1 MKNED
6 YLNSDDLEVATLYA
20 NIIYQEKG
28 IDYLIKV
35 LEPNYKYFLEENTF
49 KKENKIQLQKIDG
62 NGLYQQ
68 IKSSDYISLP
78 RYNKE
83 KIMEAFN
90 KIFKKHKYV

>member
-1 MKNED
+1 MVKED
-6 YLNSDDLEVATLYA
+6 YLNSDDIEMATLYA

-35 LEPNYKYFLEENTF
+35 LEPNYKYFLEGDTF

-62 NGLYQQ
+62 NSLYQQ

-78 RYNKE
+78 LLIKE
-83 KIMEAFN
+83 KQWKCLI
-90 KIFKKHKYV
+90 KYLKKHKDV